1 MSHLRHRRCDLYAI
15 SRWDVA
21 AMSKSATILGS
32 QQYRR
37 DIAGATYVRYRGG
50 TSQRHRRCNLCALSR
65 CDVAATSHLRH
76 RRCDL
81 CAILRCDVAA
91 TLHLRHRR
99 DIAGATYMRYRG
111 GTSQRHRRCDL
122 CAISRCDVAATSQ
135 VRHRRDIAG
144 ATYVRYRGA
153 TSQRCRK
160 VQQYWG
166 RSDVAATLTKV
177 AATSLRH
184 KCDMKF
190 LTGYILYL
198 YFLTWCDLKV
208 FII

>member
-1 MSHLRHRRCDLYAI
+1 MCAIAVRRR
-15 SRWDVA
+15 S
-21 AMSKSATILGS
+21 
-32 QQYRR
+32 
-37 DIAGATYVRYRGG
+37 DIAF
-50 TSQRHRRCNLCALSR
+50 
-65 CDVAATSHLRH
+65 ATSPRH

-111 GTSQRHRRCDL
+111 GTSQRHRRFDL

-190 LTGYILYL
+190 LTGYLLHSAVKLVRKTYL
-198 YFLTWCDLKV
+198 TQY
-208 FII
+208 

>member
-1 MSHLRHRRCDLYAI
+1 MQPKCDIAATSQVRPICDITLGRRSDVAFAISPRHRRCDLYAI

-37 DIAGATYVRYRGG
+37 DIAGATYE
-50 TSQRHRRCNLCALSR
+50 
-65 CDVAATSHLRH
+65 
-76 RRCDL
+76 
-81 CAILRCDVAA
+81 
-91 TLHLRHRR
+91 
-99 DIAGATYMRYRG
+99 RYRG

-160 VQQYWG
+160 VQPYWG

-190 LTGYILYL
+190 LTGLCPPCLIASAV
-198 YFLTWCDLKV
+198 TEWSIQV
-208 FII
+208 VAVE